1 MVQAIS
7 SLGAVAANIRQYVVT
22 PLNAFGIGGFIFDV
36 EGETTI
42 NLSTEITDHYV
53 EDATTIQDHI
63 VIKPKRITLK
73 NYVGELVDT
82 LSGNEATTIQ
92 RVTQKL
98 TTISSYLPALTQAA
112 TQALNN
118 KDSNILSNVLLNPF
132 TSLTIN
138 QVSDYWSYVKNLT
151 GTQTKQQ
158 RAYMYLKALMEQK
171 VLMSVQTPFEFLP
184 RMAIESIVAR
194 QNEDEK
200 YVSDFSI
207 TLKQIRTAALLESPR
222 NVYQVVQQEG
232 AITEDNLQGRLFE
245 QMQPVTNQGAI
256 QGLPVPSVD
265 PPPLPP
271 VFRDVIQ

>member
-1 MVQAIS
+1 MVQVLS

-22 PLNAFGIGGFIFDV
+22 PLNAFGLGGFVFDV

-73 NYVGELVDT
+73 NYVGELADIQR
-82 LSGNEATTIQ
+82 GNEATTVQ

-112 TQALNN
+112 TQALQN

-194 QNEDEK
+194 QNEGEK
-200 YVSDFSI
+200 YVSDFTI

-222 NVYQVVQQEG
+222 MVYQVTQEG
-232 AITEDNLQGRLFE
+232 VISDDNMQGRVFE
-245 QMQPVTNQGAI
+245 QMQGVTNQGAI
-256 QGLPVPSVD
+256 QGLPIPSTD

>member
-1 MVQAIS
+1 MVQVLS
-7 SLGAVAANIRQYVVT
+7 SLGAVAANIQQYVVT
-22 PLNAFGIGGFIFDV
+22 PLNAFGIGGFVFDV

-53 EDATTIQDHI
+53 ENATTIQDHI

-73 NYVGELVDT
+73 NYVGELADIQ
-82 LSGNEATTIQ
+82 SGNEETTLQ

-98 TTISSYLPALTQAA
+98 TTISSYLPAMTQAA
-112 TQALNN
+112 TQALQN
-118 KDSNILSNVLLNPF
+118 KDNNILSNVLTNPF

-194 QNEDEK
+194 QNEEEK
-200 YVSDFSI
+200 YVSDFTI
-207 TLKQIRTAALLESPR
+207 TLKQIRTAALLESPSM
-222 NVYQVVQQEG
+222 VYQVTQEG
-232 AITEDNLQGRLFE
+232 VVSEDNMQGRLFE
-245 QMQPVTNQGAI
+245 QMQDVTNQGAI
-256 QGLPVPSVD
+256 QGLSIPSTD

-271 VFRDVIQ
+271 VFQGLPQ